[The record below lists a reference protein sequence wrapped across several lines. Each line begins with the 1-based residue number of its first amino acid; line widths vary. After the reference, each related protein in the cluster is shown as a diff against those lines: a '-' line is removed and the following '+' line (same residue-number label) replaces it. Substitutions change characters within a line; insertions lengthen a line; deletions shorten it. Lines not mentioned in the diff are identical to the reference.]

1 MVKDGRITDD
11 DIRDIDLNRLLQCPF
26 CEILGQE
33 TVLKVPLKRKVSR
46 AVPEEQSASRAV
58 PEEQSAVKLP
68 TEKSAVRRRK
78 TKAVASCESANA
90 ATGDENEVDD
100 PDYLPEYVL
109 SSESEGTGSEL
120 EGSEDESKESD
131 DDLTYGEPYA
141 AEEN

>member
-46 AVPEEQSASRAV
+46 AVPEEQSA
-58 PEEQSAVKLP
+58 VKLP

-78 TKAVASCESANA
+78 TKAAAASCESANA